1 MRKARRI
8 LALAVALVMT
18 VGMLPTSAFAAEPEE
33 PQQGHVHTA
42 ECYAET
48 LVCGLDEHTHGE
60 DCYTI
65 TEAPAP
71 EEDNSASDE
80 PAGSDETTE
89 PEPAPDASDDGD
101 QGGDTEADADSG
113 NEGGESDGNAE
124 AESGSDSSVS
134 SDSES
139 SSAEDTTIADE
150 PAPLAAE
157 PTKELTCGLEE
168 HTHGEDCYE
177 LTLICGLEEDEEAE
191 APEANGGAAVTEE
204 PSEAVQAFLEAVA
217 QLPETVD
224 EENAEEIESLLQE
237 ALEMFGQLTAEEQER
252 EDVMNAQAKTLSLWE
267 QLEGVKAETLDVEG
281 VARIGDQGYETLS
294 EAIKAAKTDDEIIL
308 LEDIVETSKN
318 VTFSADKLTLNL
330 NGHTIKLEY
339 PATSKGFIDVVEGR
353 TLTIAGEGGFTG
365 TSYSEHT
372 KQYDINL
379 KNGNLI
385 IAEDAHIATI
395 KVGTPSFTNKDK
407 QEDVNY
413 KAECTIDGVV
423 DNLVVGQVTPHSKTY
438 ENVSLTNILEV
449 NAPVETLTLGQS
461 CAGTYRETL
470 KNRAFINASVGT
482 MTATQSGKTSELYL
496 NSTVDTLNLSLNKN
510 YSAEDDVPVTQ
521 VGPEFKASTWN
532 VAKLNLVNF
541 ATSDIRNQYANP
553 MQKMEDLIL
562 ATGMDGHEITVDQVG
577 NTSWMPSNG
586 SSKLEYTDPESGIK
600 ADYKYLTQVEVIN
613 GQIVLHKTVLAG
625 VPKVIYINGSN
636 GSDANDGA
644 TTKTPIKTFARA
656 KELLN
661 ANDLNTI
668 YVMGTV
674 TVSGNETWELGNDA
688 GVSGTIKRYSSF
700 KNALINI
707 PKNANLTLGNI
718 IIDGG
723 RNENISA
730 SQPLVTVQADA
741 ALTLGQGAVLQN
753 NTNTGSVRGG
763 AINNKGKLTIED
775 GALIQK
781 NTTVESGGGI
791 YSTGS
796 IEMNGGEISA
806 NSSTKWSG
814 AQNKSTGGGVCIGP
828 NGYMEMNDGLIAK
841 NSTTGYLAFGGGIA
855 LGDAAAREGM
865 KLVMNGGTIESN
877 VCKGNGGGIA
887 VWTGGEAE
895 INGGNIINN
904 SCNSNTTDWTLSYFG
919 GGGIYVNKGATLTL
933 KTVEVTNNKGLTGN
947 GISACPTSDVRFYI
961 KNGGVF
967 YGNGSSIWI
976 STTTGGSGKVPVS
989 ITNYTL
995 NGYKYNWNNGEI
1007 TTEDLNTVL
1016 GKEGIGLNS
1025 GLTMEQGKS
1034 AAEFCNVHITGN
1046 SSGTGGKAYPG
1057 GGIGCN
1063 GTLIIGEASNDLTL
1077 EKKVDGSAAP
1087 LDEQFDFTV
1096 AFKTSDGA
1104 PYTGSITVLRD
1115 GVESKMEPNEEG
1127 EVELSLVKDGYVVFH
1142 DLPVGVK
1149 YEITEG
1155 ENQANKV
1162 TIDKIVVTD
1171 LENLDEYK
1179 DPNIEHTT
1187 TEDNKVSGETSETDK
1202 GLNEVVF
1209 TNTYDL
1215 AKLTIQKVVTG
1226 DSDNAK
1232 DKVYTIVVT
1241 GPSYPDGKEFSV
1253 TAEKPFELQDLQ
1265 PGEYTVTEK
1274 GAEIDG
1280 FEWTVQITAALVE
1293 KSEDSGDADE
1303 GEETQPVQGVV
1314 NLPAAGE
1321 GTVVVTNNYK
1331 ELPPNSLTI
1340 SKKVV
1345 GENIGNRFDFVLKL
1359 NRYGNPVTDELQY
1372 AINGEETEEKL
1383 KANENGEYVFQLEG
1397 DQSITIFGIKHNT
1410 QYEVQE
1416 NVDGDKYQTVYG
1428 KLDEEGQ
1435 RVNIEAG
1442 SIYSDKGASVLV
1454 TNTRVT
1460 GNLSVSKTVENETTD
1475 KEFKFV
1481 VKLTD
1486 ENDKPL
1492 TGKIGGLEFDEQGQA
1507 AFTLKHGET
1516 REIKGIPT
1524 ATAEGKR
1531 TKYEVTEVEIDN
1543 DQYVVSYTKRTGD
1556 IIASTEETTAVT
1568 VSVVNARRLGS
1579 LSLTKKVVGTMT
1591 TEEFKLVLTLTND
1604 GMPLTGQFGEYL
1616 FDEKG
1621 QATISLKADQS
1632 VVINGIPAGT
1642 QYKVEETAESSHGY
1656 VATYENAFGTI
1667 TEKTIEVVVTNTK
1680 PEEPEAPKGNLSV
1693 SKTVTGNGGD
1703 RNREFTFVIEL
1714 FDGETALSGAFAAT
1728 GEAFVEGVEAPE
1740 IQELTFVDGKAE
1752 LKLRHGQRVTI
1763 QGIPSGAAY
1772 KVTETEANQ
1781 DGYTTTVAGAEGV
1794 IAENGNAAAAF
1805 VNDRTV
1811 RRPPDEPDEPD
1822 DPDEPDEPDEPNTP
1836 DEPDEDIPDDETPL
1850 TPGPGPDPDPEV
1862 PTPGVPKT
1870 PEEVIELEEPEVP
1883 LAKVPGEPEE
1893 PEEEIPDE
1901 DVPLADV
1908 PKTGDDS
1915 NAQVWLALALASLCG
1930 MALVARKSDE
1940 NAR

>member
-80 PAGSDETTE
+80 PAGSDEATE

-124 AESGSDSSVS
+124 AESGSDSSAS

-330 NGHTIKLEY
+330 NGHTIKLGY

-353 TLTIAGEGGFTG
+353 TLTITGEGGFTG
-365 TSYSEHT
+365 TSSS
-372 KQYDINL
+372 YDIIL

-385 IAEDAHIATI
+385 VAEESVVESLAISMPASTSDSNWSRTAT
-395 KVGTPSFTNKDK
+395 V
-407 QEDVNY
+407 
-413 KAECTIDGVV
+413 DGVV
-423 DNLVVGQVTPHSKTY
+423 KKLTVDQKAAHSMYPSRITQSVLV
-438 ENVSLTNILEV
+438 V
-449 NAPVETLTLGQS
+449 NAPIEALKLTQGQV
-461 CAGTYRETL
+461 GGYYRQDL
-470 KNRAFINASVGT
+470 WNKAYINAPISA
-482 MTATQSGKTSELYL
+482 MTASQSGKTSELYL
-496 NSTVDTLNLSLNKN
+496 NSTVDTLDLTLGKN
-510 YSAEDDVPVTQ
+510 YNNTSVEDVPVTQ
-521 VGPEFKASTWN
+521 VGPEFKVNTLNMAR
-532 VAKLNLVNF
+532 LNLVNF
-541 ATSDIRNQYANP
+541 ASPSVRDQYANP
-553 MQKMEDLIL
+553 MQEVEDLIL
-562 ATGMDGHEITVDQVG
+562 ITGMEGHEIAADQVG
-577 NTSWMPSNG
+577 NTAWGLGNTTSGIGGTN
-586 SSKLEYTDPESGIK
+586 LEYTDPESGVK
-600 ADYKYLTQVEVIN
+600 ANYKYLTQVEVID
-613 GQIVLHKTVLAG
+613 GQIVLHKRVLSGA
-625 VPKVIYINGSN
+625 PKVLYIDGSK
-636 GSDANDGA
+636 GKDSNDGA

-707 PKNANLTLGNI
+707 PKNANLTLENI

-904 SCNSNTTDWTLSYFG
+904 SCNSNTTDWTFSYFG

-995 NGYKYNWNNGEI
+995 NGYKYNWNDGEI

-1077 EKKVDGSAAP
+1077 EKKVDGTAIP

-1179 DPNIEHTT
+1179 DPNIEHTP

-1293 KSEDSGDADE
+1293 KSGDSGDADE

-1345 GENIGNRFDFVLKL
+1345 GENVGNRFDFVLKL
-1359 NRYGNPVTDELQY
+1359 TRYGNPVTDELQY

-1397 DQSITIFGIKHNT
+1397 DQSITILGIKHNT

-1604 GMPLTGQFGEYL
+1604 GMPLTGQFGEYR

-1632 VVINGIPAGT
+1632 LVTNGTPPGT
-1642 QYKVEETAESSHGY
+1642 QKRGEETAQAAVDR

-1693 SKTVTGNGGD
+1693 SKEVTGNGGD

-1740 IQELTFVDGKAE
+1740 IQELTFVDGKTE

>member
-1 MRKARRI
+1 

-124 AESGSDSSVS
+124 AESGSDSSAS

-330 NGHTIKLEY
+330 NGHTIKLGY

-353 TLTIAGEGGFTG
+353 TLTITGEGGFTG
-365 TSYSEHT
+365 TSSS
-372 KQYDINL
+372 YDIIL

-385 IAEDAHIATI
+385 VAEESVVESLAISMPASTSDSNWSRTAT
-395 KVGTPSFTNKDK
+395 V
-407 QEDVNY
+407 
-413 KAECTIDGVV
+413 DGVV
-423 DNLVVGQVTPHSKTY
+423 KKLTVDQKAAHSMYPSRITQSVLV
-438 ENVSLTNILEV
+438 V
-449 NAPVETLTLGQS
+449 NAPIEALKLTQGQV
-461 CAGTYRETL
+461 GGYYRQDL
-470 KNRAFINASVGT
+470 WNKAYINAPISA
-482 MTATQSGKTSELYL
+482 MTASQSGKTSELYL
-496 NSTVDTLNLSLNKN
+496 NSTVDTLDLTLGKN
-510 YSAEDDVPVTQ
+510 YNNTSVEDVPVTQ
-521 VGPEFKASTWN
+521 VGPEFKVNTLNMAR
-532 VAKLNLVNF
+532 LNLVNF
-541 ATSDIRNQYANP
+541 ASPSVRDQYANP
-553 MQKMEDLIL
+553 MQEVEDLIL
-562 ATGMDGHEITVDQVG
+562 ITGMEGHEIAADQVG
-577 NTSWMPSNG
+577 NTAWGLGNTTSGIGGTN
-586 SSKLEYTDPESGIK
+586 LEYTDPESGVK
-600 ADYKYLTQVEVIN
+600 ANYKYLTQVEVID
-613 GQIVLHKTVLAG
+613 GQIVLHKRVLSGA
-625 VPKVIYINGSN
+625 PKVLYIDGSK
-636 GSDANDGA
+636 GKDSNDGA

-707 PKNANLTLGNI
+707 PKNANLTLENI

-995 NGYKYNWNNGEI
+995 NGYKYNWNDGEI

-1077 EKKVDGSAAP
+1077 EKKVDGTAIP

-1179 DPNIEHTT
+1179 DPNIEHTP

-1293 KSEDSGDADE
+1293 KSGDSGDADE

-1345 GENIGNRFDFVLKL
+1345 GENVGNRFDFVLKL
-1359 NRYGNPVTDELQY
+1359 TRYGNPVTDELQY

-1397 DQSITIFGIKHNT
+1397 DQSITILGIKHNT

-1693 SKTVTGNGGD
+1693 SKEVTGNGGD

-1811 RRPPDEPDEPD
+1811 RRPPDEPD

-1870 PEEVIELEEPEVP
+1870 PE
-1883 LAKVPGEPEE
+1883 
-1893 PEEEIPDE
+1893 
-1901 DVPLADV
+1901 
-1908 PKTGDDS
+1908 
-1915 NAQVWLALALASLCG
+1915 
-1930 MALVARKSDE
+1930 
-1940 NAR
+1940 

>member
-124 AESGSDSSVS
+124 AESGSDSSAS

-330 NGHTIKLEY
+330 NGHTIKLGY

-353 TLTIAGEGGFTG
+353 TLTITGEGGFTG
-365 TSYSEHT
+365 TSSS
-372 KQYDINL
+372 YDIIL

-385 IAEDAHIATI
+385 VAEESVVESLAISMPASTSDSNWSRTAT
-395 KVGTPSFTNKDK
+395 V
-407 QEDVNY
+407 
-413 KAECTIDGVV
+413 DGVV
-423 DNLVVGQVTPHSKTY
+423 KKLTVDQKAAHSMYPSRITQSVLV
-438 ENVSLTNILEV
+438 V
-449 NAPVETLTLGQS
+449 NAPIEALKLTQGQV
-461 CAGTYRETL
+461 GGYYRQDL
-470 KNRAFINASVGT
+470 WNKAYINAPISA
-482 MTATQSGKTSELYL
+482 MTASQSGKTSELYL
-496 NSTVDTLNLSLNKN
+496 NSTVDTLDLTLGKN
-510 YSAEDDVPVTQ
+510 YNNTSVEDVPVTQ
-521 VGPEFKASTWN
+521 VGPEFKVNTLNMAR
-532 VAKLNLVNF
+532 LNLVNF
-541 ATSDIRNQYANP
+541 ASPSVRDQYANP
-553 MQKMEDLIL
+553 MQEVEDLIL
-562 ATGMDGHEITVDQVG
+562 ITGMEGHEIAADQVG
-577 NTSWMPSNG
+577 NTAWGLGNTTSGIGGTN
-586 SSKLEYTDPESGIK
+586 LEYTDPESGVK
-600 ADYKYLTQVEVIN
+600 ANYKYLTQVEVID
-613 GQIVLHKTVLAG
+613 GQIVLHKRVLSGA
-625 VPKVIYINGSN
+625 PKVLYIDGSK
-636 GSDANDGA
+636 GKDSNDGA

-707 PKNANLTLGNI
+707 PKNANLTLENI

-904 SCNSNTTDWTLSYFG
+904 SCNSNTTEWTLSYFG

-1179 DPNIEHTT
+1179 DPNIEHTP

-1293 KSEDSGDADE
+1293 KSGDSGDADE

-1345 GENIGNRFDFVLKL
+1345 GENVGNRFDFVLKL
-1359 NRYGNPVTDELQY
+1359 TRYGNPVTDELQY

-1693 SKTVTGNGGD
+1693 SKEVTGNGGD

-1893 PEEEIPDE
+1893 EIPDE

>member
-124 AESGSDSSVS
+124 AESGSDSSAS

-330 NGHTIKLEY
+330 NGHTIKLGY

-353 TLTIAGEGGFTG
+353 TLTITGEGGFTG
-365 TSYSEHT
+365 TSSS
-372 KQYDINL
+372 YDIIL

-385 IAEDAHIATI
+385 VAEESVVESLAISMPASTSDSNWSRTAT
-395 KVGTPSFTNKDK
+395 V
-407 QEDVNY
+407 
-413 KAECTIDGVV
+413 DGVV
-423 DNLVVGQVTPHSKTY
+423 KKLTVDQKAAHSMYPSRITQSVLV
-438 ENVSLTNILEV
+438 V
-449 NAPVETLTLGQS
+449 NAPIEALKLTQGQV
-461 CAGTYRETL
+461 GGYYRQDL
-470 KNRAFINASVGT
+470 WNKAYINAPISA
-482 MTATQSGKTSELYL
+482 MTASQSGKTSELYL
-496 NSTVDTLNLSLNKN
+496 NSTVDTLDLTLGKN
-510 YSAEDDVPVTQ
+510 YNNTSVEDVPVTQ
-521 VGPEFKASTWN
+521 VGPEFKVNTLNMAR
-532 VAKLNLVNF
+532 LNLVNF
-541 ATSDIRNQYANP
+541 ASPSVRDQYANP
-553 MQKMEDLIL
+553 MQEVEDLIL
-562 ATGMDGHEITVDQVG
+562 ITGMEGHEIAADQVG
-577 NTSWMPSNG
+577 NTAWGLGNTTSGIGGTN
-586 SSKLEYTDPESGIK
+586 LEYTDPESGVK
-600 ADYKYLTQVEVIN
+600 ANYKYLTQVEVID
-613 GQIVLHKTVLAG
+613 GQIVLHKRVLSGA
-625 VPKVIYINGSN
+625 PKVLYIDGSK
-636 GSDANDGA
+636 GKDSNDGA

-707 PKNANLTLGNI
+707 PKNANLTLENI

-995 NGYKYNWNNGEI
+995 NGYKYNWNDGEI

-1077 EKKVDGSAAP
+1077 EKKVDGTAIP

-1179 DPNIEHTT
+1179 DPNIEHTP

-1293 KSEDSGDADE
+1293 KSGDSGDADE

-1345 GENIGNRFDFVLKL
+1345 GENVGNRFDFVLKL
-1359 NRYGNPVTDELQY
+1359 TRYGNPVTDELQY

-1397 DQSITIFGIKHNT
+1397 DQSITILGIKHNT

-1693 SKTVTGNGGD
+1693 SKEVTGNGGD

-1811 RRPPDEPDEPD
+1811 RRPPDEPD

>member
-80 PAGSDETTE
+80 PAGSDEATE

-124 AESGSDSSVS
+124 AESGSDSSAS

-330 NGHTIKLEY
+330 NGHTIKLGY

-353 TLTIAGEGGFTG
+353 TLTITGEGGFTG
-365 TSYSEHT
+365 TSSS
-372 KQYDINL
+372 YDIIL

-385 IAEDAHIATI
+385 VAEESVVESLAISMPASTSDSNWSRTAT
-395 KVGTPSFTNKDK
+395 V
-407 QEDVNY
+407 
-413 KAECTIDGVV
+413 DGVV
-423 DNLVVGQVTPHSKTY
+423 KKLTVDQKAAHSMYPSRITQSVLV
-438 ENVSLTNILEV
+438 V
-449 NAPVETLTLGQS
+449 NAPIEALKLTQGQV
-461 CAGTYRETL
+461 GGYYRQDL
-470 KNRAFINASVGT
+470 WNKAYINAPISA
-482 MTATQSGKTSELYL
+482 MTASQSGKTSELYL
-496 NSTVDTLNLSLNKN
+496 NSTVDTLDLTLGKN
-510 YSAEDDVPVTQ
+510 YNNTSVEDVPVTQ
-521 VGPEFKASTWN
+521 VGPEFKVNTLNMAR
-532 VAKLNLVNF
+532 LNLVNF
-541 ATSDIRNQYANP
+541 ASPSVRDQYANP
-553 MQKMEDLIL
+553 MQEVEDLIL
-562 ATGMDGHEITVDQVG
+562 ITGMEGHEIAADQVG
-577 NTSWMPSNG
+577 NTAWGLGNTTSGIGGTN
-586 SSKLEYTDPESGIK
+586 LEYTDPESGVK
-600 ADYKYLTQVEVIN
+600 ANYKYLTQVEVID
-613 GQIVLHKTVLAG
+613 GQIVLHKRVLSGA
-625 VPKVIYINGSN
+625 PKVLYIDGSK
-636 GSDANDGA
+636 GKDSNDGA

-707 PKNANLTLGNI
+707 PKNANLTLENI

-995 NGYKYNWNNGEI
+995 NGYKYNWNDGEI

-1077 EKKVDGSAAP
+1077 EKKVDGTAIP

-1179 DPNIEHTT
+1179 DPNIEHTP

-1241 GPSYPDGKEFSV
+1241 GPSYPDGKEFSG
-1253 TAEKPFELQDLQ
+1253 TAEKHLELQDLQ
-1265 PGEYTVTEK
+1265 TGEYTVTEK

-1293 KSEDSGDADE
+1293 KSGDSGDADE

-1345 GENIGNRFDFVLKL
+1345 GENVGNRFDFVLKL
-1359 NRYGNPVTDELQY
+1359 TRYGNPVTDELQY

-1397 DQSITIFGIKHNT
+1397 DQSITILGIKHNT

-1693 SKTVTGNGGD
+1693 SKEVTGNGGD

-1740 IQELTFVDGKAE
+1740 IQELTFVDGKTE